1 MFQQH
6 YSLGENYT
14 VTIVSTLDG
23 FRELKEIWNELAL
36 KSELYI
42 PWLCW
47 EWFDLYL
54 RHFEDNAKL
63 LITLLYKDNE
73 ICLIAPFVIKKELY
87 KGITNVNKI
96 ELMGNAHSTARSIIF
111 NGSVKKEKID
121 CLTTLFSFFKTVY
134 RDWDIMELNRIP
146 EQNDIFNI
154 FVTVAEAAHIRYRA
168 HSCCGNWY
176 INGINNSAAYFA
188 NRPEDFLKQIENKKK
203 RLHKVRDWH
212 FKILIN
218 EDSLDH
224 YLDLYDGIR
233 DQSWKA
239 LEHGKVFVRSFTKHA
254 AQKGWLRLAL
264 LFSGDI
270 PIAAQKWLVCDKRA
284 YIWDLIYHED
294 YKKYSP
300 GSILSA
306 ELFKY
311 VIDRDKVIEIDYL
324 TGDEPYKKFWTP
336 CRRERK
342 EIMIFNNSYKGRLFS
357 FLVMSLLPLLE
368 KNQYLR
374 SLKNSL
380 SLYVKKA
387 LHRQNIL

>member
-1 MFQQH
+1 MYH
-6 YSLGENYT
+6 EYTIDENYT
-14 VTIVSTLDG
+14 VRVVSNLNE
-23 FRELKEIWNELAL
+23 FRELKEKWNELAL
-36 KSELYI
+36 KSEFYI
-42 PWLCW
+42 PWFCW

-54 RHFEDNAKL
+54 RHFEDSSKL
-63 LITLLYKDNE
+63 LIILLYRNNE
-73 ICLIAPFVIKKELY
+73 ISLIAPFVLKKELY

-121 CLTTLFSFFKTVY
+121 CLSTLFSFFKTVY

-154 FVTVAEAAHIRYRA
+154 FVTAAEAAHIRYKA
-168 HSCCGNWY
+168 HSCCSNWY
-176 INGINNSAAYFA
+176 VKGINKSSAEYFA
-188 NRPEDFLKQIENKKK
+188 SRPEDFLKQIENKKK

-212 FKILIN
+212 VKILIN
-218 EDSLDH
+218 EDSLDD

-239 LEHGKVFVRSFTKHA
+239 PEHGKVFIRSFTKHA

-264 LFSGDI
+264 LFSGEI
-270 PIAAQKWLVCDKRA
+270 PIAAQKWIVCDKGA
-284 YIWDLIYHED
+284 YIWDLIYDEG

-300 GSILSA
+300 GSILSE

-342 EIMIFNNSYKGRLFS
+342 EITIFNNSYKGRFFS
-357 FLVMSLLPLLE
+357 FLIMSLLPLLE
-368 KNQYLR
+368 KKQH
-374 SLKNSL
+374 LKAFKHTL
-380 SLYVKKA
+380 
-387 LHRQNIL
+387 LHANKHSEGKSSS